1 MKWSLDRTIRLDG
14 PNGGVGLIK
23 PYIKQIDVVDPVTV
37 KITLNMPDAVF
48 LLRISSQIGA
58 SLIYSPK
65 TTPADTFAKGVYA
78 GTGPYKLLEYVP
90 DQYVKYEAYAG
101 YYGPAPKTKLVIEK
115 MYSDASA
122 LRAAIEAGDI
132 DVAFRSLDRKSVV

>member
-1 MKWSLDRTIRLDG
+1 MKWSLERTIRLDG

-23 PYIKQIDVVDPVTV
+23 PYIKQIDVVDPLTV

-78 GTGPYKLLEYVP
+78 GTGPYKRPTGRSRSYSGCRP
-90 DQYVKYEAYAG
+90 KKAAYAS
-101 YYGPAPKTKLVIEK
+101 KV
-115 MYSDASA
+115 S
-122 LRAAIEAGDI
+122 
-132 DVAFRSLDRKSVV
+132 